1 MTPPSRRA
9 LAVVSDLHRIGVPA
23 VHNPPGVRVAGI
35 TMTVANAEAW
45 LAGWRY
51 RHGHP
56 RPPDGARGSRR
67 RPAVPDALNSQVR
80 RRLVNAARAAR
91 AELPEGVG
99 ITLFAFPMD
108 RPPDD
113 TTVHYISTADRASMV
128 DAVKVWLNHNGH

>member
-1 MTPPSRRA
+1 M
-9 LAVVSDLHRIGVPA
+9 PA
-23 VHNPPGVRVAGI
+23 DHNPPGVRVAGI

-56 RPPDGARGSRR
+56 KPPGGARGSRG
-67 RPAVPDALNSQVR
+67 RPAVSDALSSEVR

-108 RPPDD
+108 APPED

-128 DAVKVWLNHNGH
+128 DAVKVWLDRNTH

>member
-9 LAVVSDLHRIGVPA
+9 LAVVEDLRRNGVTA
-23 VHNPPGVRVAGI
+23 DHNPPGVRVAGI

-56 RPPDGARGSRR
+56 RPPGRARGNRR
-67 RPAVPDALNSQVR
+67 RPAGPDVLSSDVR

-91 AELPEGVG
+91 AELPDGVG

-108 RPPDD
+108 EPPDD

-128 DAVKVWLNHNGH
+128 DAVKVWLNRNTH